1 MINPPNNSV
10 GPVLR
15 AGPLAALIV
24 QAIKAAN
31 QEVTII
37 DRGSYLRVH
46 VPGRCVLRRDLV
58 EQYLG
63 APFLLPGD
71 LESVMSSFMGRLTI
85 SENSAVWEAT

>member
-1 MINPPNNSV
+1 M
-10 GPVLR
+10 LR
-15 AGPLAALIV
+15 AGPLSAVIV

-31 QEVTII
+31 QQVTII

-46 VPGRCVLRRDLV
+46 VPARCVLRRELV

-85 SENSAVWEAT
+85 SETIAVWEAT